1 MPRRQVKR
9 RRNQGPVRVR
19 AFAYRTKTGKV
30 VHVKSFRRN
39 APGGA
44 RRRITR

>member
-1 MPRRQVKR
+1 MPRPAKKR
-9 RRNQGPVRVR
+9 RSQGPVRVR